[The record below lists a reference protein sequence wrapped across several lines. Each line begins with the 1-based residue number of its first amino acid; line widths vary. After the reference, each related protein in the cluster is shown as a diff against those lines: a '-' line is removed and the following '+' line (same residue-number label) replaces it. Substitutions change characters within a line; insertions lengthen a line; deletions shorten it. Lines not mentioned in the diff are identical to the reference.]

1 MTRAL
6 EIAALALVAIA
17 AATQNPLTGW
27 NPGAHYA
34 LVQSLADGTP
44 RIDDH
49 LNQSGDIA
57 YVDGHYY
64 AAKSPGLAVLS
75 LPVYLAFDATGS
87 VTPTSPTTLGPPGAR
102 GIQGHA
108 LWQVNLVV
116 IACFFCLLLL
126 VRTAVGWVVPG
137 AGLAVALM
145 LGLGTMLLP
154 LATVYFSHV
163 PSALLGFAAF
173 TLLLRAR
180 SRRNDLTIALAG
192 LLAGL
197 AVFMEV
203 TLAVVAVC
211 LGVYAVLMGPRLRRA
226 ALYGAGLVVGILPL
240 AAYNWWAFGSP
251 FENGYSHAVKE
262 LGRSGH
268 AVIGA
273 NASGFFGVTHPR
285 LDTLREILVSER
297 GFFAITPITV
307 IALAGLVPLARRGY
321 RPEAV
326 LVGGTTL
333 AMFVFN
339 ASYYL
344 PMGGAAPGPR
354 FLTPLL
360 PLLALPLAAA
370 LRAWP
375 LITIAG
381 AAVSA
386 FWMIVATVG
395 EPILDPAKAPTAWVA
410 HVVHGTD
417 LAQSIFGVGRTA
429 ELVFAV
435 PVAFAL
441 FIGLLL
447 PALLRAPASTT
458 PTAESG

>member
-17 AATQNPLTGW
+17 AATQHPLTGW
-27 NPGAHYA
+27 NAGAHYA

-44 RIDDH
+44 RIDHH

-75 LPVYLAFDATGS
+75 LPVYAAFDATGS
-87 VTPTSPTTLGPPGAR
+87 VTPTSATTLGPPGAR
-102 GIQGHA
+102 GIQEHA

-116 IACFFCLLLL
+116 IACFFCLLVL
-126 VRTAVGWVVPG
+126 VRTAVGWIIPG

-163 PSALLGFAAF
+163 PSATLGFAAF
-173 TLLLRAR
+173 ALVLRTR
-180 SRRNDLTIALAG
+180 SRPAGLTIALAG

-203 TLAVVAVC
+203 TLAVVAAC
-211 LGVYAVLMGPRLRRA
+211 LGVYAVVMGPRLQRA
-226 ALYGAGLVVGILPL
+226 VLYGAGFVVGILPL

-262 LGRSGH
+262 LGHSGH

-273 NASGFFGVTHPR
+273 NAAGFFGVTHPS
-285 LDTLREILVSER
+285 LGALRQILVSER

-326 LVGGTTL
+326 LIGGTTL

-375 LITIAG
+375 AITIAG
-381 AAVSA
+381 AIVSA

-395 EPILDPAKAPTAWVA
+395 EPILDPALAPSAWVA

-417 LAQSIFGVGRTA
+417 LAQSVFGVGRTA

-435 PVAFAL
+435 PVVFAL
-441 FIGLLL
+441 FVGLLL
-447 PALLRAPASTT
+447 PTLLEVPGRATATDE
-458 PTAESG
+458 PT

>member
-17 AATQNPLTGW
+17 AATQHPLTGW
-27 NPGAHYA
+27 NAGAHYA

-57 YVDGHYY
+57 YHDGHYF
-64 AAKSPGLAVLS
+64 AAKSPGLAFLS
-75 LPVYLAFDATGS
+75 LPVYLAFDAAGS
-87 VTPTSPTTLGPPGAR
+87 IPATSPTSLGPPGAK
-102 GIQGHA
+102 GIQERA
-108 LWQVNLVV
+108 IWQVNLVV
-116 IACFFCLLLL
+116 IACFFVLLLL
-126 VRTAVGWVVPG
+126 VRTAVNWVVPG

-163 PSALLGFAAF
+163 PSAMLGFAAF

>member
-1 MTRAL
+1 
-6 EIAALALVAIA
+6 VA
-17 AATQNPLTGW
+17 AATQRPLTGW
-27 NPGAHYA
+27 NAGAHYA

-44 RIDDH
+44 RIDRH

-75 LPVYLAFDATGS
+75 LPVYLAFDAAGS
-87 VTPTSPTTLGPPGAR
+87 VTPTSPTSLGPPGAR
-102 GIQGHA
+102 GIQEHA

-116 IACFFCLLLL
+116 VVCFFCLLLL
-126 VRTAVGWVVPG
+126 VMTAVDWVVPG
-137 AGLAVALM
+137 AGTPVALM

-163 PSALLGFAAF
+163 PSATFGFAAF
-173 TLLLRAR
+173 VLLLRGR
-180 SRRNDLTIALAG
+180 SKRGGVELAVAG

-203 TLAVVAVC
+203 TLAVIA
-211 LGVYAVLMGPRLRRA
+211 A
-226 ALYGAGLVVGILPL
+226 ALGLYAIAQAPRVRREALYAAGFVIGVLPL

-251 FENGYSHAVKE
+251 FQSGYSYAVKE
-262 LGRSGH
+262 LGKSGH
-268 AVIGA
+268 DVIGA
-273 NASGFFGVTHPR
+273 NAAGFFGVTHPR
-285 LDTLREILVSER
+285 LDALREILVSER

-307 IALAGLVPLARRGY
+307 VALAGLLPLARRGY
-321 RPEAV
+321 RTEAW
-326 LVGGTTL
+326 LIGGTSL

-354 FLTPLL
+354 FLTPLV

-375 LITIAG
+375 LITIA
-381 AAVSA
+381 AAVVSA

-395 EPILDPAKAPTAWVA
+395 EPILDPALAPTAWVG
-410 HVVHGTD
+410 HVVHATD
-417 LAQSIFGVGRTA
+417 LAQSIFGSGRTA
-429 ELVFAV
+429 ELAFAV

-441 FIGLLL
+441 FVAFLL
-447 PALLRAPASTT
+447 PPLLRAPPVSTH
-458 PTAESG
+458 SR

>member
-1 MTRAL
+1 
-6 EIAALALVAIA
+6 VA
-17 AATQNPLTGW
+17 AATQRPLTGW
-27 NPGAHYA
+27 NAGAHYA

-44 RIDDH
+44 QIDRH

-75 LPVYLAFDATGS
+75 LPLYLAFDATGS
-87 VTPTSPTTLGPPGAR
+87 VTPTSPTSLGPPGAR
-102 GIQGHA
+102 GIQEHA

-116 IACFFCLLLL
+116 VACFFCLLLL
-126 VRTAVGWVVPG
+126 VMTAVDWVVPG
-137 AGLAVALM
+137 AGTPVALM

-163 PSALLGFAAF
+163 SSATFGFAAF
-173 TLLLRAR
+173 VLLLRER
-180 SRRNDLTIALAG
+180 TRPGGGELALAG

-197 AVFMEV
+197 AMFMEV
-203 TLAVVAVC
+203 TLAVIA
-211 LGVYAVLMGPRLRRA
+211 A
-226 ALYGAGLVVGILPL
+226 ALGLYAIARAPRVRRGALYAAGFVVGVLPL

-251 FENGYSHAVKE
+251 FQSGYSYAVKE
-262 LGRSGH
+262 LGKSGH
-268 AVIGA
+268 DVIGA
-273 NASGFFGVTHPR
+273 NAAGFFGVTHPR
-285 LDTLREILVSER
+285 LDALREILVSER

-307 IALAGLVPLARRGY
+307 VALAGLLPLARRGY
-321 RPEAV
+321 RTEAW
-326 LVGGTTL
+326 LIGGTSL

-344 PMGGAAPGPR
+344 PMGGAGPGPR
-354 FLTPLL
+354 FLTPLV

-375 LITIAG
+375 LITIA
-381 AAVSA
+381 AAVVSA

-395 EPILDPAKAPTAWVA
+395 EPILDPALAPTAWVS
-410 HVVHGTD
+410 HVVHATD
-417 LAQSIFGVGRTA
+417 LAQSIFGSGRTA
-429 ELVFAV
+429 ELAFAV

-441 FIGLLL
+441 FLAFLL
-447 PALLRAPASTT
+447 PPLLRSPAATT
-458 PTAESG
+458 PSRESG

>member
-17 AATQNPLTGW
+17 AATQHPLTGW
-27 NPGAHYA
+27 NAGAHYA

-75 LPVYLAFDATGS
+75 LPVYAAFDATGS
-87 VTPTSPTTLGPPGAR
+87 VTPTSPTGLGPPRAR
-102 GIQGHA
+102 GIQEHA

-116 IACFFCLLLL
+116 VACFFCLLLL

-137 AGLAVALM
+137 AGLAVALI

-163 PSALLGFAAF
+163 PSAMLGFAAF

-180 SRRNDLTIALAG
+180 SRPGDPTIALAG

-211 LGVYAVLMGPRLRRA
+211 LGVYAVVMGPRLRRA

-262 LGRSGH
+262 LGGSGH

-285 LDTLREILVSER
+285 LDALREILVSER

-307 IALAGLVPLARRGY
+307 IALAGLVPLARRGC
-321 RPEAV
+321 RPEAIV
-326 LVGGTTL
+326 IGGTTL

-395 EPILDPAKAPTAWVA
+395 EPILDPALAPTAWVA

-441 FIGLLL
+441 FVGLLL
-447 PALLRAPASTT
+447 PALLRAPASAT
-458 PTAESG
+458 PAESG

>member
-17 AATQNPLTGW
+17 AATQHPLTGW
-27 NPGAHYA
+27 NAGAHYA

-57 YVDGHYY
+57 YHDGHYF
-64 AAKSPGLAVLS
+64 AAKSPGLAFLS
-75 LPVYLAFDATGS
+75 LPVYLAFDAAGS
-87 VTPTSPTTLGPPGAR
+87 IPATSPTSLGPPGAK
-102 GIQGHA
+102 GIQERA
-108 LWQVNLVV
+108 IWQVNMV
-116 IACFFCLLLL
+116 
-126 VRTAVGWVVPG
+126 
-137 AGLAVALM
+137 
-145 LGLGTMLLP
+145 
-154 LATVYFSHV
+154 
-163 PSALLGFAAF
+163 
-173 TLLLRAR
+173 
-180 SRRNDLTIALAG
+180 
-192 LLAGL
+192 
-197 AVFMEV
+197 V

-211 LGVYAVLMGPRLRRA
+211 LGVHAVLMGPRLRRA

-273 NASGFFGVTHPR
+273 NSSGFFGVTHPR

-458 PTAESG
+458 PTAE